1 MESKHSNAH
10 SSASPWQSGALTVAG
25 LPMLQPR
32 GLPWESCGARPPWE
46 SWGQRDPS
54 ESTSAVS
61 ADPVALFVKGNGC
74 SWPER
79 RPDLLVPPHKAHTV
93 DMQSHSGS
101 QGQAIQEAKGRGEER
116 PRHLLTACF
125 SIPVSSS
132 CAELRG
138 QRSPWNPSVIGTALH
153 FPHLGGLVWA
163 AAAIVSRGANSLRR
177 GLGGAG
183 GSART
188 ARGTRTESPSPLP
201 RAGSALTG
209 SCQLGAKGELCNLPL
224 TASSLPGPPGAASPA
239 ARSRWSSLWV
249 TTHAG
254 RGAACCGAP
263 GSAGLAMRPARRRDR
278 GRQAGGGKEGRR
290 PG

>member
-163 AAAIVSRGANSLRR
+163 AAAIVSRGANPLRR
-177 GLGGAG
+177 GPRTGGRRGVSPDSPRDPHGEPLAPAPCG
-183 GSART
+183 ERT
-188 ARGTRTESPSPLP
+188 DGLLPARGQG
-201 RAGSALTG
+201 RALQSTTD
-209 SCQLGAKGELCNLPL
+209 SQQP
-224 TASSLPGPPGAASPA
+224 
-239 ARSRWSSLWV
+239 ARSPGCRQPRCAVPLELSLGY
-249 TTHAG
+249 HPCRA
-254 RGAACCGAP
+254 RCRLLR
-263 GSAGLAMRPARRRDR
+263 SAG
-278 GRQAGGGKEGRR
+278 
-290 PG
+290 